1 MQSLQDLADRTCS
14 GLAEMHEQLINNV
27 SFNGDDGR
35 YDPFAVYEREIC
47 RCEAMSMRF
56 TAVKLKM
63 YVYFMHPQ
71 MGSWAYY
78 VSLSVFERQHWLVQP
93 ASQQPTTPCT

>member
-47 RCEAMSMRF
+47 RCEAIVNEIHGGEAQKCTFFFSCIHKRF
-56 TAVKLKM
+56 LGLLCIIVC
-63 YVYFMHPQ
+63 F
-71 MGSWAYY
+71 
-78 VSLSVFERQHWLVQP
+78 
-93 ASQQPTTPCT
+93 